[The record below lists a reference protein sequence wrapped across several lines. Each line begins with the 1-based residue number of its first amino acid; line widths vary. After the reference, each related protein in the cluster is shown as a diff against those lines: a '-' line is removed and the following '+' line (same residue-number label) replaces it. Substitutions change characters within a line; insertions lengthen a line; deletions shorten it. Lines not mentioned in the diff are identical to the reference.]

1 MNHVVTHGEDSV
13 LEVELSPQELQ
24 AITQSHAVRTAGATP
39 VGGGAPRHRNV
50 LRLVAGLAA
59 FSVIAVTTLVIA
71 QRTPRIKPA
80 VPASAVAAAPMLAMA
95 TAAPAPSVELAA
107 PPVRFANPFDKKE
120 VFEFPAG
127 TSRAEARQKVAE
139 LLLKRAQE
147 RRPTV
152 RRVASSVERRN
163 S

>member
-1 MNHVVTHGEDSV
+1 MNHVVTHGEDAV
-13 LEVELSPQELQ
+13 FEVELSQQDLQ
-24 AITQSHAVRTAGATP
+24 AMAQASTAKSA
-39 VGGGAPRHRNV
+39 ARRHRDFPRIAV
-50 LRLVAGLAA
+50 GLGAL
-59 FSVIAVTTLVIA
+59 SVIAVTTLLIA
-71 QRTPRIKPA
+71 QRTPQIKQPM
-80 VPASAVAAAPMLAMA
+80 PAAAPVVASPVLAA
-95 TAAPAPSVELAA
+95 VTPAPNVELAA
-107 PPVRFANPFDKKE
+107 PPVKFPNPFDRKE

-127 TSRAEARQKVAE
+127 TSHAEARQRVAE

>member
-1 MNHVVTHGEDSV
+1 MNHVVTHGEDAV
-13 LEVELSPQELQ
+13 FEVELSSQDLQ
-24 AITQSHAVRTAGATP
+24 AITHAAAAKTAARRPRDLPRILVGLGA
-39 VGGGAPRHRNV
+39 A
-50 LRLVAGLAA
+50 
-59 FSVIAVTTLVIA
+59 SVIAVVTLLIA
-71 QRTPRIKPA
+71 QRTPHIRHA
-80 VPASAVAAAPMLAMA
+80 VPAAPIVVAPPVLAAA
-95 TAAPAPSVELAA
+95 TPAPDVELAA
-107 PPVRFANPFDKKE
+107 PPVKFPNPFDRKE

-127 TSRAEARQKVAE
+127 TSRAEAREKVAQ

>member
-95 TAAPAPSVELAA
+95 TAAPSVELAP
-107 PPVRFANPFDKKE
+107 PPVKFANPFDKKE